1 MDADFSG
8 CDLTDSVFE
17 EVFAPI
23 SMPSMWNLSVISWL
37 GADFTGTKLKNA
49 TFRGANLAG
58 ADFRGADFEHTDFT
72 NTNLYQAKFS
82 QTAADKADFSKDQL
96 EQMIIGEGDRFY
108 G

>member
-72 NTNLYQAKFS
+72 NIYKAKFS